1 MRFPHC
7 VTLFLFLFFFP
18 PQKLL
23 EAVRDKGEANWKEVA
38 KDFPNRTRS
47 QCRQR
52 FMIIFKS
59 YKKSTQKFSLHA
71 LSYDNEHETRQKKGH
86 DDLYKRYNARLND
99 FLRQHKVK
107 NEITEKINEESETAH
122 DEAVRMSQP
131 EYHITPD
138 GVSLNLFIFFQKF
151 NIYLYQFNFSGQGT
165 RECCAKFHER
175 AK

>member
-138 GVSLNLFIFFQKF
+138 GVSLNLTVWKFQD
-151 NIYLYQFNFSGQGT
+151 
-165 RECCAKFHER
+165 
-175 AK
+175 